1 MTRLRV
7 VARLACLMLLA
18 AACAGADDTASVTP
32 TAEGVEPAATE
43 ESATTDAEPTVEAT
57 AEPVTTTEPAATEPA
72 DTELAAEDTPEAAT
86 EPVAAAGDVDGFCDS
101 LVQAEMTA
109 ARGPDVDFESASS
122 EEIEEAV
129 GSFAE
134 ELTPM
139 LDAMMAEVP
148 DAVADQTAT
157 LDQLLRQAVE
167 TGDPSIFEQDEFRQA
182 DRAVDEFV
190 VDNCDYPF
198 LEVQAVDYAF
208 EGVPET
214 VEPGIVAID
223 FSNGGAE
230 VHEMALMRL
239 NDDTTETVEELL
251 QLPEEEALP
260 KVTPAGHAFAFPET
274 GDITFVDLQPG
285 EYFVACFIPVGT
297 TPDKI
302 EELESGGEPGGPPHF
317 TAGMVAK
324 FSVTG

>member
-1 MTRLRV
+1 
-7 VARLACLMLLA
+7 
-18 AACAGADDTASVTP
+18 
-32 TAEGVEPAATE
+32 
-43 ESATTDAEPTVEAT
+43 
-57 AEPVTTTEPAATEPA
+57 
-72 DTELAAEDTPEAAT
+72 
-86 EPVAAAGDVDGFCDS
+86 
-101 LVQAEMTA
+101 
-109 ARGPDVDFESASS
+109 
-122 EEIEEAV
+122 
-129 GSFAE
+129 
-134 ELTPM
+134 
-139 LDAMMAEVP
+139 MAEVP
-148 DAVADQTAT
+148 DTVAEQTAT
-157 LDQLLRQAVE
+157 LDQLLRQALE
-167 TGDPSIFEQDEFRQA
+167 SGDPSIFEQDEFRQA

-198 LEVQAVDYAF
+198 LEVQAVEYAF
-208 EGVPET
+208 EGVPAT
-214 VEPGIVAID
+214 VQSGILAID
-223 FSNGGAE
+223 FSNSGAE

-251 QLPEEEALP
+251 QLPEGEALP

-317 TAGMVAK
+317 TEGMVAK